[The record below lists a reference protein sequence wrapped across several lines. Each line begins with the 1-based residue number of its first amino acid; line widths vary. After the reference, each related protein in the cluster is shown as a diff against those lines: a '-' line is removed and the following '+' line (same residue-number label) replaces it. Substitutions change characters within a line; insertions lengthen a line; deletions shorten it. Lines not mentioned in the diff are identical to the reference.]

1 MINLNKKYVKQK
13 DYNGMTLMLK
23 VINYILGIIVIA
35 IHNLVLDAFE
45 GSTTA
50 RLIPFL
56 MDIINI
62 A

>member
-13 DYNGMTLMLK
+13 DYNGMILMLK
-23 VINYILGIIVIA
+23 VINYMLGIIA
-35 IHNLVLDAFE
+35 IHNLELDAFK
-45 GSTTA
+45 GSTMA